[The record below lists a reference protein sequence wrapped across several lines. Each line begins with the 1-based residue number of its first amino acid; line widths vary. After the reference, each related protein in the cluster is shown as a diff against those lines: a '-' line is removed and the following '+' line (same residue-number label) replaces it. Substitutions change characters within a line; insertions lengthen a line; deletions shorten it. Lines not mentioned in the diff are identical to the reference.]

1 MNARVH
7 VHVHATDQ
15 ITRAGLVAQL
25 RQERAIQLVELDE
38 VGEDTVVVAAVEAVD
53 QATLQALR
61 ELTQRGCTH
70 SILVTSSVD
79 DSGLLA
85 AIEVG
90 ICALVHRSEA
100 TPARIAHLATRALKG
115 EAALPGDM
123 LARLLKQVSQLQHN
137 VLAPRGLTV
146 AGLSPRET
154 QVLRLVADGLDTDEI
169 AVALSYSSRTVKN
182 ILHSVTTRYCLKNRP
197 HAVAYALREGLI

>member
-1 MNARVH
+1 VSNRVH
-7 VHVHATDQ
+7 VHVHATDS

-25 RQERAIQLVELDE
+25 RQESAVQVVDLDE
-38 VGEDTVVVAAVEAVD
+38 VDERTVAVAATDAVD
-53 QATLQALR
+53 DGALAGLR
-61 ELTQRGCTH
+61 ELNQRGCTH
-70 SILVTSSVD
+70 SILVTNSTD

-90 ICALVHRSEA
+90 VCALVHRAEA
-100 TPARIAHLATRALKG
+100 TPARIAHLATRALLG

-123 LARLLKQVSQLQHN
+123 LARLLKQVSRLQHN
-137 VLAPRGLTV
+137 VLVPRGLTV

-169 AVALSYSSRTVKN
+169 ATALSYSSRTVKN
-182 ILHSVTTRYCLKNRP
+182 ILHSVTTRFCLKNRS

>member
-1 MNARVH
+1 MSTRVA
-7 VHVHATDQ
+7 VHVHATDL

-25 RQERAIQLVELDE
+25 RQEQAIELVELAD
-38 VGEDTVVVAAVEAVD
+38 VDQQTVVVAAVDTMD
-53 QATLQALR
+53 QATLQQLR
-61 ELTQRGCTH
+61 EFTKRGCSH
-70 SILVTSSVD
+70 SILVTASLD

-100 TPARIAHLATRALKG
+100 TSARIAHLATRALKG
-115 EAALPGDM
+115 EAALPADM
-123 LARLLKQVSQLQHN
+123 LARLLKQVSRIQHN

-146 AGLSPRET
+146 AGLSPRESE
-154 QVLRLVADGLDTDEI
+154 VLRLVADGLDTDEI
-169 AVALSYSSRTVKN
+169 AASLSYSSRTVKN
-182 ILHSVTTRYCLKNRP
+182 ILHSVTTRFCLRNRS